1 MPMTEMFSANLAP
14 NSPRVL
20 IVGGSALTRAGLRSL
35 LAEAGAAI
43 IGAISALDPVED
55 RLAQADVAVLL
66 SPADLPALLDYEQ
79 AQPALLLLADE
90 WPGTIPG
97 DSRPWGVVPADS
109 APDELWAAVL
119 ALRAGFC
126 VLPPGLLASR
136 GGPRVQT
143 LQSSLSDEALSPR
156 ENAILQFLAEGLTN
170 RQIAART
177 SISEHTVKFHLSSI
191 FSKLGVSSRTEAIRV
206 GAQRGLVMW

>member
-1 MPMTEMFSANLAP
+1 MFSANVAP

-35 LAEAGAAI
+35 LSEAGAAI
-43 IGAISALDPVED
+43 IGAISALDPAED

-66 SPADLPALLDYEQ
+66 SPADLPALLDDEQ
-79 AQPALLLLADE
+79 ARPALLLLADE
-90 WPGTIPG
+90 WPGSIPG
-97 DSRPWGVVPADS
+97 DSRAWGVVPADS

-143 LQSSLSDEALSPR
+143 LQSSVSDEALSPR

-177 SISEHTVKFHLSSI
+177 NISEHTVKFHLSSI